1 MMVSP
6 EYTTL
11 RGLLWNSVSYN
22 ANVEK
27 PSISWVVASR
37 KTITQFL
44 LLKSRSNVSM
54 VAPLK
59 FSPKTRN
66 MDWISRSDKST
77 RGMAELVNET
87 GTQLSFERGE
97 RQGFPI
103 LYPLNEN
110 MVGVAQQHAKFEL
123 QVAHHNNIRFEKCN
137 RECM

>member
-44 LLKSRSNVSM
+44 LFKSRSNVSM

-66 MDWISRSDKST
+66 MDWISDADRST
-77 RGMAELVNET
+77 RGMARLVNET
-87 GTQLSFERGE
+87 GMHLSFWRGE

-110 MVGVAQQHAKFEL
+110 TISIPQQHT
-123 QVAHHNNIRFEKCN
+123 Q
-137 RECM
+137 